1 MHTITP
7 TAGVIVPADRQRQS
21 FDPVALLE
29 LAASIRERGLFHA
42 LQVRPDGTLVT
53 GERRLRAIREH
64 LEPLGQ
70 TFTYAG
76 QPVPPGHVPTIT
88 VATDDPLVLEE
99 IELEENTV
107 RKDLTWQELAQATAR
122 LHHLRDAQK
131 VRASVA
137 EGAAIPV
144 RQTVADT
151 AVEVRGS
158 ALGSNHEATR
168 QEIIVAEHLSIPEV
182 AKAKTL
188 SDAMKV
194 IRKKEELSRNA
205 RLAAVIGETYSTESL
220 YAEQGSC
227 LEVLTRS
234 EWQGRFDVILTDPPY
249 GMGAHE
255 FGDAA
260 GKLLGTEH
268 HYDDSYESWVP
279 LMQAFCRLTYTI
291 TKPQA
296 HAYIFCDIDRF
307 HELKKL
313 MQEAGWYV
321 FRTPFINVKNSG
333 RVPLPTQGP
342 RRQYEIALYAIKG
355 DKPVTA
361 ILPDVISTAADEQLG
376 HGAQKPVALYTDLLK
391 RSVRPG
397 DWVLDAFSGSGTIFP
412 AAFELKCFALG
423 IEQNPESYGMG
434 LKRIQALS
442 AQSALPL

>member
-7 TAGVIVPADRQRQS
+7 IARVTVAADRQRQS

-29 LAASIRERGLFHA
+29 LSTSIRERGLFHA
-42 LQVRPDGTLVT
+42 LLVRPDGTLIA

-64 LEPLGQ
+64 LEPLGH

-88 VATDDPLVLEE
+88 LTTEDPLVLEE

-131 VRASVA
+131 VRATGGTA
-137 EGAAIPV
+137 
-144 RQTVADT
+144 RQTVAET
-151 AVEVRGS
+151 AQEVRGS
-158 ALGSNHEATR
+158 SIGSNQEATR
-168 QEIIVAEHLSIPEV
+168 QEIIVSEHLAIPEV

-188 SDAMKV
+188 ADAMKV
-194 IRKKEELSRNA
+194 IKKKEDLARNA
-205 RLAAVIGETYSTESL
+205 RLASIIGETYSTESL

-227 LEVLTRS
+227 LEVLTRT

-268 HYDDSYESWVP
+268 HYDDSYESWLP
-279 LMQAFCRLTYTI
+279 LMKAFCQLTYTI

-307 HELKKL
+307 HELKGL
-313 MQEAGWYV
+313 MQAAGWYV
-321 FRTPFINVKNSG
+321 FRTPLINVKNSG
-333 RVPLPTQGP
+333 RVPLPTMGP

-361 ILPDVISTAADEQLG
+361 ILSDVIVSSADEQLG
-376 HGAQKPVALYTDLLK
+376 HGAQKPVSLYTDLLK

-442 AQSALPL
+442 TQPELPL